1 MWKIN
6 DIKSFIRKTK
16 NEVDSFLPL
25 DCYHME
31 SKSLLLPNK
40 TIKEILTIVENENQK
55 EITKTILQMLNLEKH
70 LHQKIKKLSEGEK
83 RLVDFV
89 LAILSNKSIIL
100 MDEPHA
106 MIHENIIEKQIEII
120 QNLTSDKLFIIATHK
135 IQYYKEVAQTIYVLK
150 DGKIVETTHN
160 EKNKRFFI
168 YFAF

>member
-1 MWKIN
+1 M
-6 DIKSFIRKTK
+6 
-16 NEVDSFLPL
+16 
-25 DCYHME
+25 
-31 SKSLLLPNK
+31 
-40 TIKEILTIVENENQK
+40 
-55 EITKTILQMLNLEKH
+55 
-70 LHQKIKKLSEGEK
+70 
-83 RLVDFV
+83 VDFV

-160 EKNKRFFI
+160 EKTKDFSSILLFKTNSLKKEKQLLKYQFHFPVFLLHFVF
-168 YFAF
+168 Y